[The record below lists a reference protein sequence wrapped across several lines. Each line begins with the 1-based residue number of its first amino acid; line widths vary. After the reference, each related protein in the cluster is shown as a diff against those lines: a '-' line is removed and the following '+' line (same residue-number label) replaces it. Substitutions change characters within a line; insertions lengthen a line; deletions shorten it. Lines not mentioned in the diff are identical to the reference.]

1 MESGGFEMKS
11 TLMGHHF
18 GEKVIPAD
26 LLAEAQQAIAN
37 ADVKS
42 GNDRAPDIRAAILGG
57 LAVKGWSGEVAL
69 SSDSE
74 ITITSV
80 KSKIGLC
87 LQTGN
92 VSRMYA
98 DLMKL
103 QKLYVD
109 GAIIAGIVIV
119 PSAQCAKKIGSNVAN
134 AMRLSK
140 EIKIFERVI
149 TAPLVILS
157 ME

>member
-1 MESGGFEMKS
+1 MKS
-11 TLMGHHF
+11 TIEGHHF
-18 GEKVIPAD
+18 GDKIIPAD
-26 LLAEAQQAIAN
+26 LLTEAQQAIAN
-37 ADVKS
+37 ANVKL
-42 GNDRAPDIRAAILGG
+42 GNGSAPKIRAAILGG
-57 LAVKGWSGEVAL
+57 LATKGWSGEVAL
-69 SSDSE
+69 SSNSE
-74 ITITSV
+74 ITITSA

-92 VSRMYA
+92 VSRTYA

-119 PSAQCAKKIGSNVAN
+119 PSASCAKKIGSNVAN
-134 AMRLSK
+134 SARLSK
-140 EIKIFERVI
+140 ELKIFERVI
-149 TAPLVILS
+149 TSPLVILS

>member
-1 MESGGFEMKS
+1 MKS
-11 TLMGHHF
+11 TFEGHLF
-18 GEKVIPAD
+18 GDKVIPAD
-26 LLAEAQQAIAN
+26 LLAEVQQAIVNAN
-37 ADVKS
+37 VKL
-42 GNDRAPDIRAAILGG
+42 GNGSAPNIRTAILGG
-57 LAVKGWSGEVAL
+57 LVAKGWSGEVAL
-69 SSDSE
+69 SSNSE

-109 GAIIAGIVIV
+109 EAIIAGIVIV
-119 PSAQCAKKIGSNVAN
+119 PSAPCAKKIGSNVAN
-134 AMRLSK
+134 SVRLSK
-140 EIKIFERVI
+140 ELKIFERVI
-149 TAPLVILS
+149 TAPLVIFS

>member
-1 MESGGFEMKS
+1 MKS
-11 TLMGHHF
+11 TFEGHRF
-18 GEKVIPAD
+18 GDKVIPTG
-26 LLAEAQQAIAN
+26 LLAEVQQAIAN
-37 ADVKS
+37 TNVKLGS
-42 GNDRAPDIRAAILGG
+42 GSAPNIRAAILGG
-57 LAVKGWSGEVAL
+57 LAAKSWSGEVAL

-98 DLMKL
+98 DMMKL

-134 AMRLSK
+134 SMRLSK
-140 EIKIFERVI
+140 ELKIFERVI

>member
-1 MESGGFEMKS
+1 MKY
-11 TLMGHHF
+11 TIEGHHL
-18 GEKVIPAD
+18 GDTIVPAD
-26 LLAEAQQAIAN
+26 LLMEAQQAIAN
-37 ADVKS
+37 ANVKL
-42 GNDRAPDIRAAILGG
+42 GNGSASKIRAAILGG
-57 LAVKGWSGEVAL
+57 IATKGWSGEVAL
-69 SSDSE
+69 SSNSE
-74 ITITSV
+74 ITITSA

-92 VSRMYA
+92 VSRTYA

-119 PSAQCAKKIGSNVAN
+119 PSASCAKKIGSNVAN
-134 AMRLSK
+134 SARLSK
-140 EIKIFERVI
+140 ELKIFERVI
-149 TAPLVILS
+149 TFPLVILS

>member
-1 MESGGFEMKS
+1 MKS
-11 TLMGHHF
+11 TIEGHRF
-18 GEKVIPAD
+18 GDKVVPAD
-26 LLAEAQQAIAN
+26 LLAEALLAITN
-37 ADVKS
+37 TNVRLGRGS
-42 GNDRAPDIRAAILGG
+42 APNIRAAILGN
-57 LAVKGWSGEVAL
+57 LATKGWSGEVGL

-74 ITITSV
+74 ITITSA
-80 KSKIGLC
+80 KNKIGLC

-92 VSRMYA
+92 VSRTYA

-119 PSAQCAKKIGSNVAN
+119 PSAACAKKIGSNVASS
-134 AMRLSK
+134 ARLSK
-140 EIKIFERVI
+140 ELKIFERVI
-149 TAPLVILS
+149 TSPLVILS

>member
-1 MESGGFEMKS
+1 MKS
-11 TLMGHHF
+11 TLEGHRF
-18 GEKVIPAD
+18 GDKVIPTD
-26 LLAEAQQAIAN
+26 LLEEVQLAIQNAN
-37 ADVKS
+37 VKS
-42 GNDRAPDIRAAILGG
+42 GSGSAPKIRTAILGG
-57 LAVKGWSGEVAL
+57 LATKGWSGEVAL

-74 ITITSV
+74 ITITSA

-119 PSAQCAKKIGSNVAN
+119 PSKLCAKKIGSNVAN
-134 AMRLSK
+134 SVRLSK
-140 EIKIFERVI
+140 ELKIFERVI
-149 TAPLVILS
+149 TSPLVILS